1 MALTGKNWR
10 FHERKTPKTEDN
22 KMEMK
27 VRVWTHLL
35 FVIFLAG
42 CATRDLDVSTS
53 PTPDFTAATATST
66 ASEQVTVPLVP
77 GSPNDPPQVPLPVII
92 LTPVPQGSTPNP
104 EAVVTPA
111 SAHQREKITQAA
123 EDLARRLNITADQI
137 QLIDIASVVWSD
149 GSLGCPQPGMFY
161 TQALVEGLRI
171 RLGVG
176 ERIYHYHSGRNQ
188 APFLCEN
195 PSEDTGIPGFEVN
208 E

>member
-1 MALTGKNWR
+1 MIK
-10 FHERKTPKTEDN
+10 

-27 VRVWTHLL
+27 TRIWTYLL
-35 FVIFLAG
+35 FFVFLAG
-42 CATRDLDVSTS
+42 CASRDLDVQTS
-53 PTPDFTAATATST
+53 PATDFTAATPTST
-66 ASEQVTVPLVP
+66 PSEQVVVPLMP

-92 LTPVPQGSTPNP
+92 LTPVPQGSSPNP
-104 EAVVTPA
+104 EAAMTPA
-111 SAHQREKITQAA
+111 SANQHEQVTQATK
-123 EDLARRLNITADQI
+123 DLAGRLNIPVDQI

-149 GSLGCPQPGMFY
+149 GSMGCPQPGMFY

>member
-1 MALTGKNWR
+1 
-10 FHERKTPKTEDN
+10 
-22 KMEMK
+22 MEIK
-27 VRVWTHLL
+27 VRHWTHLL
-35 FVIFLAG
+35 FFVFLAG
-42 CATRDLDVSTS
+42 CASRDLDISTS
-53 PTPDFTAATATST
+53 PTPDFTAATATGT

-77 GSPNDPPQVPLPVII
+77 GSPQDPPQVPLPVII

-104 EAVVTPA
+104 EAVMTPA
-111 SAHQREKITQAA
+111 TANQREQVNQAI
-123 EDLARRLNITADQI
+123 EDLAGRLDIPAEQI

-149 GSLGCPQPGMFY
+149 GSIGCPQPGMFY

-188 APFLCEN
+188 PPFLCEK
-195 PSEDTGIPGFEVN
+195 PSNETGIPGLEVN

>member
-1 MALTGKNWR
+1 
-10 FHERKTPKTEDN
+10 
-22 KMEMK
+22 MEMK
-27 VRVWTHLL
+27 VRFWTHLL
-35 FVIFLAG
+35 FFILLAG
-42 CATRDLDVSTS
+42 CASRDLDISTS
-53 PTPDFTAATATST
+53 PTADFTAAAATST
-66 ASEQVTVPLVP
+66 ASEQDIVPLVP
-77 GSPNDPPQVPLPVII
+77 GSPKNPPQVPLPVII

-104 EAVVTPA
+104 EAVVTPTTA
-111 SAHQREKITQAA
+111 DQREQVNQAT
-123 EDLARRLNITADQI
+123 EDLAGRLNIPAEQI

-149 GSLGCPQPGMFY
+149 GSMGCPQPGMFY

-195 PSEDTGIPGFEVN
+195 PSNEIGIPGFEVN